1 MGAACG
7 CMSEKSKGDGGNKNR
22 NIQSNKG
29 GVVLGGSDANLGDS
43 VDQKTIRAA
52 RFE

>member
-7 CMSEKSKGDGGNKNR
+7 CMSEKSKGDGSKKNR
-22 NIQSNKG
+22 NIQTNKG
-29 GVVLGGSDANLGDS
+29 GVVLGGSDANLGEEVS
-43 VDQKTIRAA
+43 QKDIRAA